1 MGKKPKIKRGK
12 TIAHCLLPILCPHDN
27 TLLLMN
33 SSTSK
38 KLCLFILTLLSI
50 IFGEKVAVAELAI
63 EEINSIARQ
72 TTVLIAPGL
81 TPNLKEELE
90 QNRNNPIGAKEGN
103 KDSWQPGSGV
113 IVGEE
118 QGQEKKYKYYVLTV
132 AHNFKQ
138 RYFDTKKYWQ
148 DSGGKPF
155 YGILTVDRKIHIV
168 KPLNDER
175 SCPFPSQEKP
185 IIRGNLLRF
194 GCYRNLGGNRQVIG
208 TDLAVVTFESDTKYL
223 VAPLGDSQ
231 AREKG
236 ELVYVSGWSD
246 PEKQVD
252 PHKSNQCH
260 PKQGRRMRRLAW
272 GPLLKKKYPYKYGYS
287 LMYVNITTTG
297 MSGGPVFD
305 QEGRVIG
312 IHGLATRVNLGVD
325 DEMLANLE
333 SCDDKPT
340 WSPIQQT
347 DLLDTELENDS
358 DNQDNNWLDKSS
370 SLESDDPFFFPANED
385 TTGGWGEEDLDLD
398 QLFNDS
404 ELESQTIEPVQPP
417 SVTTNTVT
425 AKKVSMAQDIRNALT
440 MINQYQFNFPFQFEA
455 VSAEMI
461 TEGIVSLGEIKTT
474 PLDHNGKYIDDPND
488 VVEDI
493 YDIYEGV
500 YQQMRRDRP
509 SSGCKFLPVGDP
521 CN

>member
-1 MGKKPKIKRGK
+1 MIFSLS
-12 TIAHCLLPILCPHDN
+12 LLI
-27 TLLLMN
+27 MN

-50 IFGEKVAVAELAI
+50 IFGEKMAVAELAI

-103 KDSWQPGSGV
+103 RDSWQPGSGV
-113 IVGEE
+113 IVGKE
-118 QGQEKKYKYYVLTV
+118 QGENKQYKYYVLTV

-138 RYFDTKKYWQ
+138 RYLDTKEYWE
-148 DSGGKPF
+148 DSGGEPF
-155 YGILTVDRKIHIV
+155 YGLRTGDGQVHIV
-168 KPLNDER
+168 KPLNDGL
-175 SCPFPSQEKP
+175 SCPFPSQAQP
-185 IIRGNLLRF
+185 MIRGNLLRF
-194 GCYRNLGGNRQVIG
+194 GCSDRFLENQVYRGRGGKRKVIG
-208 TDLAVVTFESDTKYL
+208 TDLAIVTFETNTKYL

-231 AREKG
+231 EAEKG
-236 ELVYVSGWSD
+236 ELVYVSGWPD
-246 PEKQVD
+246 PEKQIH
-252 PHKSNQCH
+252 PQQSNQCH
-260 PKQGRRMRRLAW
+260 PKQARRIRRLAW
-272 GPLLKKKYPYKYGYS
+272 GPLISKKYPYKYGYS

-297 MSGGPVFD
+297 MSGGPVFN
-305 QEGRVIG
+305 QEGKVIG
-312 IHGLATRVNLGVD
+312 IHGVAPSVKEQLELDYEVLAK
-325 DEMLANLE
+325 LE
-333 SCDDKPT
+333 SCDDTPT
-340 WSPIQQT
+340 LSPITVNQSDSWETQS
-347 DLLDTELENDS
+347 ENS
-358 DNQDNNWLDKSS
+358 SGNQDNNWLNQSS
-370 SLESDDPFFFPANED
+370 NLESDDPFLSPANED
-385 TTGGWGEEDLDLD
+385 TTKGWGEEDLDLD

-404 ELESQTIEPVQPP
+404 ELESQTTEPVKPP
-417 SVTTNTVT
+417 SLTTITVT
-425 AKKVSMAQDIRNALT
+425 SKKVSMAQDVRDALT
-440 MINQYQFNFPFQFEA
+440 MINQYQFNFPFQFES
-455 VSAEMI
+455 VSPEMI